1 MTMTRHSKILCVA
14 IFLTLF
20 VAPGM
25 WVDQVFAQ
33 ERIRADFDGN
43 GIDDLAIGVPGEKS
57 SSGGVNVIYGSG
69 AGLTTLGNQFFSQAG
84 DVPDSPEVNDN
95 CGAALAA
102 GDFNGD
108 GIADLAMGCPGED
121 LAGGSGTDMG
131 AVNILYGS
139 ASGIT
144 ITGSQFFGFVDI
156 ASGELSFAD
165 KCATALTAADFNGD
179 NRDDLAMGCP
189 GREFGVTI
197 EGGGVNNAGRVI
209 VLFGSASGLT
219 ATGRQSHSQATASVP
234 DSPEAEDSCGAALAA
249 GLFNADAFADLAI
262 GCPSEDASGFN
273 DLGGINVLP
282 GSPSG
287 LTGTGSQFFSFTDLA
302 PGELSLQDRCASA
315 LATGDFNGDDLD
327 DLAMGCPGRDLGV
340 TIEGGGIMNVG
351 RVVVLNGS
359 GSGITATGRVSFT
372 QNTTG
377 VPDTAEANDNCGGG
391 LAAGDFNG
399 DGFSD
404 LAMGCPNEDVGSNSD
419 FGGVNAIYGSISGLT
434 ATGSQFFGFNDFT
447 SFADRCSTALATGD
461 FNDDGND
468 DLAIGCPGFDINV
481 VLGEGVFGTFDVG
494 RVIVLYGSGARLTTT
509 GRQSFTQ
516 DTVDI
521 VGTAQTGDAFGFAL
535 AGMGGFAAPGLTGA
549 WQDLVQS
556 CDSNGNHPRCR
567 LSGTFDVINPS
578 TQSVPPTVLRFYLS
592 ANSTL
597 DAGDL
602 LLSEVGVGA
611 LKNGESTTRHL
622 NVRLPEGVS
631 ASGQF
636 VIAFADADNVVSETN
651 EANNVVVFGPV
662 P

>member
-1 MTMTRHSKILCVA
+1 
-14 IFLTLF
+14 
-20 VAPGM
+20 
-25 WVDQVFAQ
+25 
-33 ERIRADFDGN
+33 
-43 GIDDLAIGVPGEKS
+43 
-57 SSGGVNVIYGSG
+57 
-69 AGLTTLGNQFFSQAG
+69 
-84 DVPDSPEVNDN
+84 
-95 CGAALAA
+95 
-102 GDFNGD
+102 
-108 GIADLAMGCPGED
+108 
-121 LAGGSGTDMG
+121 
-131 AVNILYGS
+131 
-139 ASGIT
+139 
-144 ITGSQFFGFVDI
+144 
-156 ASGELSFAD
+156 
-165 KCATALTAADFNGD
+165 
-179 NRDDLAMGCP
+179 
-189 GREFGVTI
+189 
-197 EGGGVNNAGRVI
+197 
-209 VLFGSASGLT
+209 
-219 ATGRQSHSQATASVP
+219 
-234 DSPEAEDSCGAALAA
+234 
-249 GLFNADAFADLAI
+249 
-262 GCPSEDASGFN
+262 
-273 DLGGINVLP
+273 
-282 GSPSG
+282 
-287 LTGTGSQFFSFTDLA
+287 
-302 PGELSLQDRCASA
+302 
-315 LATGDFNGDDLD
+315 
-327 DLAMGCPGRDLGV
+327 
-340 TIEGGGIMNVG
+340 
-351 RVVVLNGS
+351 
-359 GSGITATGRVSFT
+359 
-372 QNTTG
+372 
-377 VPDTAEANDNCGGG
+377 
-391 LAAGDFNG
+391 
-399 DGFSD
+399 
-404 LAMGCPNEDVGSNSD
+404 
-419 FGGVNAIYGSISGLT
+419 VNAIYGSISGLT